1 MNLIRKMILKL
12 YSKVVHEI
20 YADIGS
26 VNNKM
31 IVENNVSPCNRASKL
46 ETIIKIKKKKKKKK
60 KKIQKLFY
68 SIRY

>member
-1 MNLIRKMILKL
+1 MILKL

-46 ETIIKIKKKKKKKK
+46 ETIIKIKKKKKEEKEKDT
-60 KKIQKLFY
+60 KIILQHKILIF
-68 SIRY
+68 RF